1 MAHVRMKAAIA
12 ARLRPP
18 EATRHGPGGG
28 AAHCFD
34 FDEACLERA
43 LRLPLCLRVRLTD
56 GDGPA
61 HT

>member
-1 MAHVRMKAAIA
+1 MKAAIA